1 MISRDELEAEIMLQ
15 ARKSAEVRKSLKDL
29 GEEVVEFWRSQVPVR
44 TGKYGASVRVLKTF
58 TANGLPGVKVGSTS
72 NRAHLIEFGTGPDTN
87 GKDPRYVPALG
98 VQVSK
103 DTPTPAYAPRA
114 KTAKH
119 FNGDEAP
126 ARKDSTTPDV
136 NLDEAD
142 Q

>member
-1 MISRDELEAEIMLQ
+1 MINRAALEAEIMLQ
-15 ARKSAEVRKSLKDL
+15 ARKSAEVRKTLDDL
-29 GEEVVEFWRSQVPVR
+29 GKEVVEFWRSQVPVR
-44 TGKYGASVRVLKTF
+44 TGKYGASVKVLKTF
-58 TANGLPGVKVGSTS
+58 TANGLPGIKVGSTS
-72 NRAHLIEFGTGPDTN
+72 NRAHLIEFGTGSDTD
-87 GKDPRYVPALG
+87 GKEPRYVPSLG
-98 VQVSK
+98 VQVTK

-126 ARKDSTTPDV
+126 ARKDDTTPDI